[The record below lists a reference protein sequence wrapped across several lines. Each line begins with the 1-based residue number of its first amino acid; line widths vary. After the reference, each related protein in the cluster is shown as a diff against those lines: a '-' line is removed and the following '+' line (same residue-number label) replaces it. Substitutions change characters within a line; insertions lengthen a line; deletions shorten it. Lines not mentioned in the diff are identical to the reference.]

1 MYEQFK
7 IQRTSRASQARE
19 VILLSE
25 DASKDR
31 LSGGVASAVREAR
44 ATGAFRGKAGEVV
57 VWTEGMLL
65 VGLGDDEQTAVER
78 FRAAGAAL
86 VTKAF
91 ALQLSALRIHVTHIL
106 RATEAEDAGRAFGE
120 GLGLAAWRPDAH
132 DGTATRR
139 EPSRRGLRLDPD
151 DAGFREGLHDGLLAA
166 ECVNEARR
174 LAASPPNECNPA
186 WFATEAKRLAKAVGL
201 KVKVVTARQAENL
214 GMGGLVGVGQ
224 GSETPSC
231 MVVLEHDHEDA
242 PEDEHLVFVGKTMTY
257 DSGGYSLKVNNGM
270 LGMKYDGCGGFGV
283 LGAMLLIA
291 QRDLPVRVSALLP
304 CAENMVDSAAYR
316 PDDIIT
322 MMNGATVEVTN
333 TDAEGRLIMAD
344 ALTYACTKLEPT
356 AIVDMATLTGGIVV
370 ALGSWCGGM
379 FCGDESLR
387 HRLELSADDTEEK
400 LWPMPV
406 WECHRDFM
414 RARHADLWNSG
425 PKRDGHPIQGAA
437 FLSHFVPED
446 MPWAHLDIAGV
457 ARTEGNAQFCEGP
470 TGFGVRLL
478 ADLAA
483 GYAELEA

>member
-1 MYEQFK
+1 MPFVK
-7 IQRTSRASQARE
+7 LGRPGP
-19 VILLSE
+19 
-25 DASKDR
+25 
-31 LSGGVASAVREAR
+31 SGAKWAKWWFGPKACFWWASATKTSPRWSDSEPP
-44 ATGAFRGKAGEVV
+44 
-57 VWTEGMLL
+57 
-65 VGLGDDEQTAVER
+65 GLPSWAKRSTCNWAV
-78 FRAAGAAL
+78 
-86 VTKAF
+86 
-91 ALQLSALRIHVTHIL
+91 RIHTAHVL
-106 RATEAEDAGRAFGE
+106 RANAAEDAGRAFGE

-139 EPSRRGLRLDPD
+139 EPSRRGLRIDPD
-151 DAGFREGLHDGLLAA
+151 DAGFREGLDDGLLAA

-174 LAASPPNECNPA
+174 LAASPPTNAIQPGLPA
-186 WFATEAKRLAKAVGL
+186 KPKLAKAVGL
-201 KVKVVTARQAENL
+201 KVKVVTARQAENS

-242 PEDEHLVFVGKTMTY
+242 PEDEHLVFGGKTMTY
-257 DSGGYSLKVNNGM
+257 DLGVFLKVNNGM

-283 LGAMLLIA
+283 LGDAVDS

-304 CAENMVDSAAYR
+304 CAENMVDSTAYR

-387 HRLELSADDTEEK
+387 HRLELSADETEEK

-446 MPWAHLDIAGV
+446 MPWGMHLDIAGV

-483 GYAELEA
+483 GYAELQA

>member
-1 MYEQFK
+1 M
-7 IQRTSRASQARE
+7 
-19 VILLSE
+19 
-25 DASKDR
+25 
-31 LSGGVASAVREAR
+31 
-44 ATGAFRGKAGEVV
+44 
-57 VWTEGMLL
+57 
-65 VGLGDDEQTAVER
+65 
-78 FRAAGAAL
+78 
-86 VTKAF
+86 
-91 ALQLSALRIHVTHIL
+91 
-106 RATEAEDAGRAFGE
+106 
-120 GLGLAAWRPDAH
+120 
-132 DGTATRR
+132 
-139 EPSRRGLRLDPD
+139 
-151 DAGFREGLHDGLLAA
+151 
-166 ECVNEARR
+166 
-174 LAASPPNECNPA
+174 
-186 WFATEAKRLAKAVGL
+186 
-201 KVKVVTARQAENL
+201 
-214 GMGGLVGVGQ
+214 
-224 GSETPSC
+224 TP
-231 MVVLEHDHEDA
+231 
-242 PEDEHLVFVGKTMTY
+242 
-257 DSGGYSLKVNNGM
+257 GYSLKVNNGM

-387 HRLELSADDTEEK
+387 HRLKLSADDTEEK

>member
-65 VGLGDDEQTAVER
+65 VGIGHEDKSTVER

-91 ALQLSALRIHVTHIL
+91 ALSAVRIHVPTSCVPPKL
-106 RATEAEDAGRAFGE
+106 KTPVELSGRTRS
-120 GLGLAAWRPDAH
+120 AAWRPDAH

-344 ALTYACTKLEPT
+344 ALMPCTKLEPT

-370 ALGSWCGGM
+370 ALGSWCGGVFLWM
-379 FCGDESLR
+379 NHCVTDWNSPQMTPKKTLAYASLGMPSR
-387 HRLELSADDTEEK
+387 FHACTPRRLVEQRTQTR
-400 LWPMPV
+400 WPPHPGR
-406 WECHRDFM
+406 CFPFPLRSG
-414 RARHADLWNSG
+414 RHALG
-425 PKRDGHPIQGAA
+425 TLGHCRSCSDRRERSI
-437 FLSHFVPED
+437 L
-446 MPWAHLDIAGV
+446 
-457 ARTEGNAQFCEGP
+457 
-470 TGFGVRLL
+470 
-478 ADLAA
+478 
-483 GYAELEA
+483 